1 MLWRTFK
8 MVPFPSPCG
17 KQGDFSLLFTVGTQ
31 EPLEMKQKCPPPP
44 GLGPLLFS
52 PLDLVF
58 TEPPAICPP
67 PFRFPCPALAPVEVS
82 APCHLQ
88 RIHPS
93 LRWLWG
99 QRFAQCP
106 TLLNGLRRG
115 VVFSVCP
122 VFDLLL
128 GVATCSFVHVGRE
141 RGNALTSL

>member
-1 MLWRTFK
+1 MENFQNGSFPLSLWEARGFLSAFHCGNPGALGDETK
-8 MVPFPSPCG
+8 VP
-17 KQGDFSLLFTVGTQ
+17 
-31 EPLEMKQKCPPPP
+31 PPPP

-67 PFRFPCPALAPVEVS
+67 PFRLPCPALAPVEVS